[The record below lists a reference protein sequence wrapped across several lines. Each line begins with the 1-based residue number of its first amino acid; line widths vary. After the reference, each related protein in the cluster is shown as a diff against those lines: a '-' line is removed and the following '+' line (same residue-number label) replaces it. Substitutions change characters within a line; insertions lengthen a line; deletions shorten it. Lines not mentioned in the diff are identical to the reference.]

1 MDISSPTKSQAYGA
15 PDIWPWPQIDAKK
28 SQTQTQLPFSQHSDK
43 AHAAISLYE
52 IYCRKMPYLSRHV
65 ALNMMAVR
73 SRSCTPRELSDLGR
87 NNRDRHVALTPRCA
101 RLYLTVLHEA
111 SVSR

>member
-52 IYCRKMPYLSRHV
+52 IYCRKN
-65 ALNMMAVR
+65 ALFV
-73 SRSCTPRELSDLGR
+73 TPRRPEYDDGQITL
-87 NNRDRHVALTPRCA
+87 
-101 RLYLTVLHEA
+101 LY
-111 SVSR
+111 SS